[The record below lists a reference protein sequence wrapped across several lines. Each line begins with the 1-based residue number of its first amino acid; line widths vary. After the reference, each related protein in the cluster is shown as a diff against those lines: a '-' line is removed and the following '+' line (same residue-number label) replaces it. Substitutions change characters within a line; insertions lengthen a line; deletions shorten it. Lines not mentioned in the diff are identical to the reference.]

1 MDIFNRYHWLEALE
15 SKSSRAVSCALK
27 SSYAIYE
34 PPEILQQQ
42 RRGIHRKNFRI
53 LQKTENQIN
62 IFETASSLVTRK
74 ISCINISSSLYF
86 NIQMGQFISL

>member
-1 MDIFNRYHWLEALE
+1 MDIFNRYHWLEPLE

-42 RRGIHRKNFRI
+42 RRGIHKKNFRI
-53 LQKTENQIN
+53 VQKTENQIN
-62 IFETASSLVTRK
+62 IFETASSSVTRK
-74 ISCINISSSLYF
+74 IRMID
-86 NIQMGQFISL
+86 FIEN